1 MKNIARVCGVLIVI
15 AYFLPWMSI
24 MIASINGFT
33 IGKMAITQ
41 IGEGGVP
48 LWALPSL
55 LFVVLGIASAV
66 VNNKRGHLASGV
78 YVFLIVI
85 WILVDMAGGT
95 RGSFFEV
102 IDIGLWITLVAANGQ
117 IVGAF
122 ILFDEMGPKP
132 VTPAWVFT
140 LLRTELVALLMVLA
154 TTGIILLF
162 RKNGWEGIWKVTLIG
177 TCGLF
182 AILSV
187 LVIVGGALDVR
198 KLLRRLRER
207 EASGESDSGD

>member
-1 MKNIARVCGVLIVI
+1 MV
-15 AYFLPWMSI
+15 F
-24 MIASINGFT
+24 ASISGFT
-33 IGKMAITQ
+33 IGKMAITK
-41 IGEGGVP
+41 IGEGGGP

-55 LFVVLGIASAV
+55 LFVVLGIASAA

-78 YVFLIVI
+78 YVLLIVI
-85 WILVDMAGGT
+85 WILGEMAGGPS
-95 RGSFFEV
+95 GSFFRV
-102 IDIGLWITLVAANGQ
+102 VGIGLWITLVAAIGQ

-122 ILFDEMGPKP
+122 MLFPKP

-140 LLRTELVALLMVLA
+140 LLRTVLVALLMVLA

-162 RKNGWEGIWKVTLIG
+162 RKTGWEGIWKVTLIG

-207 EASGESDSGD
+207 QSSGESDSGD